1 MAADPLKLDSAVT
14 PSNQQPGAE
23 QEDTLEWNWSME
35 PLLNIYNLIPDL
47 WSGSCPL
54 FLVNNKVIIV
64 DDLKYFRTFF
74 LGQ

>member
-14 PSNQQPGAE
+14 PTTHHPGAE
-23 QEDTLEWNWSME
+23 QEDTFEWNWNME